1 MREPLPLVYF
11 IQTIVNKMY
20 YFTDVMGCS
29 HKAYKDAYEQAELTM
44 PPTHPIRLGLA
55 LNFSVFF
62 YEIMN
67 KPEDAC
73 KSAKQVSH
81 AYIVVVITN
90 TTQ

>member
-44 PPTHPIRLGLA
+44 PPTHPTHQSNTNWCIGD
-55 LNFSVFF
+55 
-62 YEIMN
+62 
-67 KPEDAC
+67 P
-73 KSAKQVSH
+73 KS
-81 AYIVVVITN
+81 
-90 TTQ
+90 